1 MFARVQLGLSV
12 SSASS
17 DGDST
22 CSICFER
29 MSEGDMVCPLGTHSQ
44 TAQRSK
50 QARIHICTH
59 ADRHTHTHTHTHTLT
74 HSLSHTHTHRVRLY
88 TFTHKHTHTHLH
100 TLHRHTQTDTHRDT
114 HTHTLNPHKHTHT
127 HRYARTTDATQLS
140 RACTQSWRRSSS
152 GR

>member
-59 ADRHTHTHTHTHTLT
+59 VDTDRHTHTHTHTHTHQVAHIHSTLT
-74 HSLSHTHTHRVRLY
+74 A
-88 TFTHKHTHTHLH
+88 
-100 TLHRHTQTDTHRDT
+100 
-114 HTHTLNPHKHTHT
+114 P
-127 HRYARTTDATQLS
+127 
-140 RACTQSWRRSSS
+140 SS
-152 GR
+152 GSLASFVRGNQVCCVRMSASSQVEMHFSHRMLGAFSVGRDLAVINRVMIVRA